1 MATSLFPSSSSPHL
15 CIFKLKPFAPLKSAA
30 LSWPAASSLSTSS
43 QRTVRGGSSIKAPE
57 RNPRAGSWRL
67 RAAAEDALESSQQ
80 IVSSG
85 GDDGVSNVVSVLLF
99 VAFLGLSILTIGELA
114 QVEIFLMWVL
124 LNWGR
129 LVRFLE

>member
-15 CIFKLKPFAPLKSAA
+15 SIFKLKPFAPLKITAVS
-30 LSWPAASSLSTSS
+30 SPAAASLLSKSS
-43 QRTVRGGSSIKAPE
+43 QRTVRSGSSEGAAE

-85 GDDGVSNVVSVLLF
+85 GDDGVSSVVSVLLF
-99 VAFLGLSILTIGELA
+99 IAFVGLSILTIGVMLIQA
-114 QVEIFLMWVL
+114 FRPVLHFPCSGLVE
-124 LNWGR
+124 
-129 LVRFLE
+129 